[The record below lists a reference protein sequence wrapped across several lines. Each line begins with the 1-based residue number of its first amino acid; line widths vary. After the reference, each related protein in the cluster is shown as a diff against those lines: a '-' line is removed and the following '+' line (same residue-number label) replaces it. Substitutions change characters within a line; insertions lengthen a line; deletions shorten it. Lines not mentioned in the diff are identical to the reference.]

1 MIRKNYN
8 FQSGLRTYLCLK
20 IYVAN
25 KKFQTTTRVTV
36 VVCRQQLKI
45 AVSTQ
50 QTTAVDKQQLCC
62 LSTTQLM
69 SQIKTR
75 VTIVSQP
82 YNLRVEQHFVSLLF
96 FVNGTT
102 YVSNNSC
109 TCCCLSTTQLM
120 CRTNHVTVRTNHV
133 TVIVCQQHNSLFQ
146 TTPRIMLCRFCSIF
160 EPCPKNVCVKQQCRT
175 ITRVMYSLI
184 SATCFLSICLN

>member
-1 MIRKNYN
+1 M
-8 FQSGLRTYLCLK
+8 SRTAICHCCCLST
-20 IYVAN
+20 AQLM
-25 KKFQTTTRVTV
+25 FQTTTCVTV
-36 VVCRQQLKI
+36 DCQQHNLC
-45 AVSTQ
+45 V
-50 QTTAVDKQQLCC
+50 KQ
-62 LSTTQLM
+62 
-69 SQIKTR
+69 
-75 VTIVSQP
+75 P
-82 YNLRVEQHFVSLLF
+82 VSLLL

-109 TCCCLSTTQLM
+109 SCCCLSTTQLM
-120 CRTNHVTVRTNHV
+120 CRTNRVTAV
-133 TVIVCQQHNSLFQ
+133 VCQQHNSYFQ